1 MGIVT
6 RVNYCVLEIM
16 RKILTLLSLTLAL
29 SCTSNLP
36 IFANN
41 VLKLVNVGATND
53 QQNDLLGWDEQL
65 WGSLQQYGDK
75 QALLQSIDNSLRY
88 IDTPGAI
95 RAYRNYSASGITR
108 ERVKRS
114 LIRFRQL
121 LLISKNPQELQTA
134 VKREFQFYRSV
145 GKDQQG
151 TVLFTGY
158 YQPIHE
164 ASKVKTAEFPYPLY
178 RRPDDFSRWKKPHPT
193 RAQLEGKD
201 GLQGDKGRLRGLEIA
216 WLRDRLEA
224 YVVQIEGSA
233 VLHFTDG
240 STMGINYGGATD
252 YPYVSLGKEL
262 VKAGEAPKEGLT
274 FPVLIKYF
282 ADKPNKLDN
291 FIVRNNRFVF
301 FQIKNDLD
309 AKGSL
314 SVPLTADRS
323 VATDKSIMPPG
334 ALALIYAPIVY
345 PNREGKME
353 EKLVSRYVL
362 DQDAGSAIKGAGRVD
377 YFMGT
382 GQLSEARASVTMGNG
397 QLFYLLLKQ

>member
-1 MGIVT
+1 
-6 RVNYCVLEIM
+6 M

-29 SCTSNLP
+29 SCTSNIP
-36 IFANN
+36 VFANN
-41 VLKLVNVGATND
+41 VLKLVNVGSTND
-53 QQNDLLGWDEQL
+53 QQNDLLGWDDGL
-65 WGSLQQYGDK
+65 WGSLQQPGDK
-75 QALLQSIDNSLRY
+75 QALLKSIDNSLRY

-95 RAYRNYSASGITR
+95 RKYRNYSASGITR

-121 LLISKNPQELQTA
+121 LLTSKNPQELQSA
-134 VKREFQFYRSV
+134 VKREFQFYRSAGRD
-145 GKDQQG
+145 GKG
-151 TVLFTGY
+151 SVLFTGY

-164 ASKVKTAEFPYPLY
+164 ASKVETAEFRYPVY
-178 RRPDDFSRWKKPHPT
+178 RVPPDFFQWRKPHPT

-224 YVVQIEGSA
+224 YVIHIEGSA
-233 VLHFTDG
+233 VLQFTDG
-240 STMGINYGGATD
+240 SQISISSAAATN

-262 VKAGEAPKEGLT
+262 VRAGQAPKEGLT

-282 ADKPNKLDN
+282 ADKPRKLDN
-291 FIVRNNRFVF
+291 FIPRNNRFVF
-301 FQIKNDLD
+301 FDIKTNLD
-309 AKGSL
+309 ARGSL
-314 SVPLTADRS
+314 SLPLTADRS

-334 ALALIYAPIVY
+334 ALALIYAPIPY
-345 PNREGKME
+345 PNSAGKIE

-382 GQLSEARASVTMGNG
+382 GQLSEARASITMGNG
-397 QLFYLLLKQ
+397 QFFYLLLKQ

>member
-1 MGIVT
+1 
-6 RVNYCVLEIM
+6 M

-36 IFANN
+36 VFANN
-41 VLKLVNVGATND
+41 VLKLVNVGSTND
-53 QQNDLLGWDEQL
+53 QQNDLLGWDDQL
-65 WGSLQQYGDK
+65 WGSLQQPGDK
-75 QALLQSIDNSLRY
+75 QALLQSIDHSLRY

-95 RAYRNYSASGITR
+95 RKYRNYSRSGITR

-114 LIRFRQL
+114 LIRFREL
-121 LLISKNPQELQTA
+121 LLTAKNPQELQSA
-134 VKREFQFYRSV
+134 VKREFQFYRTTGRD
-145 GKDQQG
+145 GKG
-151 TVLFTGY
+151 SVLFTGY

-164 ASKVKTAEFPYPLY
+164 ASKVETAEFRYPVY
-178 RRPDDFSRWKKPHPT
+178 RVPPDFFRWRRPHPT

-224 YVVQIEGSA
+224 YVIHIEGSA
-233 VLHFTDG
+233 VLQFTDG
-240 STMGINYGGATD
+240 STISISSAAATD

-262 VKAGEAPKEGLT
+262 VRAGEAPKEGLT

-282 ADKPNKLDN
+282 ADKPRKLDN
-291 FIVRNNRFVF
+291 FIPRNNRFVF
-301 FQIKNDLD
+301 FDIKTDLD
-309 AKGSL
+309 ARGSL
-314 SVPLTADRS
+314 SLPLTADRS

-334 ALALIYAPIVY
+334 ALALIYAPIPY
-345 PNREGKME
+345 PNSEGKIE

-382 GQLSEARASVTMGNG
+382 GQLSEARASITMGNG
-397 QLFYLLLKQ
+397 QFFYLLLKQ